1 MNQQENNTRYNNNF
15 GYPGDNRQA
24 NPYYTSNN
32 YPNYNGN
39 YNNNGY
45 NNGLPPQPPHS
56 TGGKGGGNFILG
68 LVLGVALT
76 VLVSGFVFV
85 GMKVY
90 ETVDSKNVAKKTG
103 GADSVVNE
111 ETEKKLAA
119 IEDVIDEYYYQDA
132 DIDVDAMTEGMYAG
146 MVNAL
151 GDPYSVYYT
160 EEEWNDLMQET
171 EGIYYGIGAYLMIDP
186 DTGFAKISGV
196 IDNTPAQEAG
206 LRENDL
212 LYLVDG
218 ESTMGLELS
227 EIVSRVKGEEGT
239 IVHLTI
245 YREGESDYLEID
257 VKRRKIESPT
267 VNYEMLEN
275 DIGYIQITEFDDVTT
290 DQFTEALAVVK
301 GNDAKGLILDLRGNP
316 GGSLNVVVDIAREL
330 LPKGLVVYTED
341 KYGKRDEYKCDGKKE
356 LDIPL
361 VVLVNGNS
369 ASASEI
375 LAGAIKDYEKGILV
389 GTTTFGKGIVQR
401 VLPLTDGTALKL
413 TISAYYTPN
422 GNNIHGVGIEP
433 DVVCE
438 FDSDAYY
445 EDDVDNQLQ
454 RAVEEIEKL
463 VR

>member
-1 MNQQENNTRYNNNF
+1 MDSRENNNRYYNDYTYQNNNSQ
-15 GYPGDNRQA
+15 P
-24 NPYYTSNN
+24 NPYYNN
-32 YPNYNGN
+32 YG
-39 YNNNGY
+39 GM
-45 NNGLPPQPPHS
+45 PPQPQKPA
-56 TGGKGGGNFILG
+56 GGRGGGNFLLG
-68 LVLGVALT
+68 MVLGIALT
-76 VLVSGFVFV
+76 ALIGGFVFV
-85 GMKVY
+85 GVKVY
-90 ETVDSKNVAKKTG
+90 EAVDGKNVAKTAS
-103 GADSVVNE
+103 ADSVVNE
-111 ETEKKLAA
+111 ETEKKLSA
-119 IEDVIDEYYYQDA
+119 IEDVINEYYYQDA

-160 EEEWNDLMQET
+160 EEEWNDLIQET
-171 EGIYYGIGAYLMIDP
+171 EGIYYGIGAYLMLDQT
-186 DTGFAKISGV
+186 TGTAKISGV

-206 LRENDL
+206 LRADDL
-212 LYLVDG
+212 IYMVDG
-218 ESTMGLELS
+218 ETTIGLELS

-239 IVHLTI
+239 TVRLTI

-257 VKRRKIESPT
+257 VERRKIEAPT

-301 GNDAKGLILDLRGNP
+301 GSGAKGLILDLRGNP
-316 GGSLNVVVDIAREL
+316 GGSLNVVVDIAREI
-330 LPKGLVVYTED
+330 LPRGLIVYTED
-341 KYGKRDEYKCDGKKE
+341 KYGERDEYNCDGKKE

-361 VVLVNGNS
+361 VVLVNSNS

-375 LAGAIKDYEKGILV
+375 LAGAIKDYGKGTLI

-413 TISAYYTPN
+413 TISSYYTPS

-433 DVVCE
+433 DIVCE

-445 EDDVDNQLQ
+445 EDDVDNQLE
-454 RAVEEIEKL
+454 RAAQELGKL
-463 VR
+463 IKK

>member
-1 MNQQENNTRYNNNF
+1 MDSRNNNNHYYND
-15 GYPGDNRQA
+15 YPYGGDGRQT
-24 NPYYTSNN
+24 NPYYNN
-32 YPNYNGN
+32 GGPGGYNG
-39 YNNNGY
+39 GT
-45 NNGLPPQPPHS
+45 PQQPSQPGNS
-56 TGGKGGGNFILG
+56 GKGGGNFLLG
-68 LVLGVALT
+68 LLLGVALT
-76 VLVSGFVFV
+76 ALVCGFTFV

-90 ETVDSKNVAKKTG
+90 EAVDSKNVAKKEN
-103 GADSVVNE
+103 AVSVVSG
-111 ETEKKLAA
+111 ETEKKLEA
-119 IEDVIDEYYYQDA
+119 IEKVIDEYYYQDA

-146 MVNAL
+146 MVDAL

-171 EGIYYGIGAYLMIDP
+171 AGIYYGIGAHLMIDP
-186 DTGFAKISGV
+186 NTGLGKIADV
-196 IDNTPAQEAG
+196 IEGTPAEEAG
-206 LRENDL
+206 LRADDL
-212 LYLVDG
+212 LYLVEG
-218 ESTMGLELS
+218 ESTMGMELS

-239 IVHLTI
+239 KVHLTI
-245 YREGESDYLEID
+245 YREGETDYLEID
-257 VKRRKIESPT
+257 VERRKIEAPT
-267 VNYEMLEN
+267 VKHEMLEN
-275 DIGYIQITEFDDVTT
+275 NVGYIQISEFDDVTT

-301 GNDAKGLILDLRGNP
+301 GSGAKGLVLDLRGNP
-316 GGSLNVVVDIAREL
+316 GGSLNVVVDIARQI
-330 LPKGLVVYTED
+330 LPKGLIVYTED
-341 KYGKRDEYKCDGKKE
+341 KYGERDEYTCDGRNE

-375 LAGAIKDYEKGILV
+375 LAGAVKDYGKGILV

-445 EDDVDNQLQ
+445 DRDVDNQL
-454 RAVEEIEKL
+454 EKAL
-463 VR
+463 EVLAESRR